1 MSLPLPEQFTKY
13 FTDHSPTDVKNLLIT
28 AESIFEAETTNL
40 NKVKK
45 KVCRVTENF
54 RTSPESNYKRLTRF
68 FTLPNK
74 RKLVRC
80 IMILVCSMLDS
91 KEKIKYLALDGTS
104 WKLGEKKIHLI
115 TLSIVYHGVSIP
127 IWWEEL
133 GKSGISNFKERKK
146 VIMQASKIFNL
157 KGLILLADREYIGRE
172 WFKYLKNKGIDF
184 VIRLKRKIYRDEID
198 QACHSKTILNTCQ
211 QARYSKLEHIAKH
224 RRYVKNGVSKKFKLL
239 GKTYTFVV
247 YKNPKQNAKE
257 ELLYFISSLE
267 DKKQIIA
274 SYPIRWTI
282 ECCFKHLKS
291 NGFRLEAINMKDAE
305 KIMLMMGIV
314 VFLYTLCILEGIK
327 KLKKSKASDYK
338 TFKDGKIFLTVS
350 VFKKGLDY
358 LNLKFNN
365 LKTFIQFIKTTL
377 GHEKMLFSQN
387 VQ

>member
-1 MSLPLPEQFTKY
+1 MSLPLPKQFTEY
-13 FTDHSPTDVKNLLIT
+13 FSDHSQTDVKNLLIT

-45 KVCRVTENF
+45 KVCRVTDNY

-68 FTLPNK
+68 FSLSHK
-74 RKLVRC
+74 RKLVRS
-80 IMILVCSMLDS
+80 IMMIVCCMLDG

-104 WKLGEKKIHLI
+104 WQLGEKKIHLI
-115 TLSIVYHGVSIP
+115 TLSVVYHGVSIP

-133 GKSGISNFKERKK
+133 DKSGISNFQERKK
-146 VIMQASKIFNL
+146 VIIQASKIFNL

-184 VIRLKRKIYRDEID
+184 VIRLKRKVYRDEID
-198 QACHSKTILNTCQ
+198 QACNSKTIVNPCQ

-224 RRYVKNGVSKKFKLL
+224 RRYLRNGVSKQFELM

-247 YKNPKQNAKE
+247 FKNPKQNAKE
-257 ELLYFISSLE
+257 ELLYFISSLV
-267 DKKQIIA
+267 DKKQIIT

-291 NGFRLEAINMKDAE
+291 NGFRLEEINMKDAE

-314 VFLYTLCILEGIK
+314 VFLYTLCIIEGMK
-327 KLKKSKASDYK
+327 KLKKCKPSDYK
-338 TFKDGKIFLTVS
+338 KFKDGSIFLTVS
-350 VFKKGLDY
+350 FFKKGLDY

-365 LKTFIQFIKTTL
+365 LASFIQFLGDTL
-377 GHEKMLFSQN
+377 GKQKMVFLQN